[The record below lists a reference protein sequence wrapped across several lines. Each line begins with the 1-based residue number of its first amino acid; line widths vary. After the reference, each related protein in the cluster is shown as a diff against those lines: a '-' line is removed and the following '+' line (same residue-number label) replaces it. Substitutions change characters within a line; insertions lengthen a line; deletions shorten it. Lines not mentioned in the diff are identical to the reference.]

1 MKINLTGDGKKK
13 NAGLLRLVKTH
24 FLAQKPRFF
33 RLFLIKSSLKSVDS
47 QTIKQKY
54 EILGTLIMHK
64 PNEPRS
70 YHGLDERRTEQRLCY
85 SSPVWFG
92 EHPKETL
99 AQGQMVDI
107 SSRGAAFIT
116 YAHDSYPSFGQH
128 IIARFRVPNYRPDH
142 SFDLVNFTRSAHVCR
157 VDRVYSYW
165 RRVAVQFAE
174 PLPFKPGEK

>member
-1 MKINLTGDGKKK
+1 
-13 NAGLLRLVKTH
+13 
-24 FLAQKPRFF
+24 
-33 RLFLIKSSLKSVDS
+33 
-47 QTIKQKY
+47 
-54 EILGTLIMHK
+54 MHK

-85 SSPVWFG
+85 SSPIWFG

>member
-1 MKINLTGDGKKK
+1 
-13 NAGLLRLVKTH
+13 
-24 FLAQKPRFF
+24 
-33 RLFLIKSSLKSVDS
+33 
-47 QTIKQKY
+47 
-54 EILGTLIMHK
+54 MHK
-64 PNEPRS
+64 PNEPRP

-99 AQGQMVDI
+99 AQGQIVDI

-116 YAHDSYPSFGQH
+116 YAHGSCPCFGQH
-128 IIARFRVPNYRPDH
+128 IIARFKVPNYRPDH

-157 VDRVYSYW
+157 VDKVYSYW

>member
-1 MKINLTGDGKKK
+1 MP
-13 NAGLLRLVKTH
+13 ATH

-85 SSPVWFG
+85 SSPIWFG

-174 PLPFKPGEK
+174 PLPFKPGEKKIMLMNPIKPLFSF